1 MTTKKSIFYR
11 FYFTSIFVIAV
22 CVTSSVYAQQS
33 GLNKYQLIINYTSK
47 DSSFNPAPLKLETS
61 FTNQAGCV
69 DYVNKLPAL
78 LTIKGYP
85 AASVDSVMYDTAF
98 CTVQLYLGTQFKF
111 VKLHT
116 DSIEEKALYISGFNG
131 KAIIN
136 IPFNMAQLQTGKER
150 ILNYY
155 EKSGYP
161 FAAVFLDSIQ
171 IDEGGMTASLK
182 VDKGPLYHIDSIR
195 IKGKVKISNNFLQR
209 YLSIAKGSLY
219 NKEKLD
225 QVSKRLLELPYLQ
238 EEQPSELVMLGT
250 GSLLD
255 IYLVPKKSSQVNF
268 LVGFLP
274 ANSQSNKL
282 RLTGDVNLNLHN
294 ALGSG
299 ETILLN
305 WQQLQVNSPRIN
317 IGFQQPYIFKSPF
330 GLDFA
335 FDLFKK
341 DSTFLQI
348 NAQAG
353 VQYLLTAKQS
363 GKVFIQSQN
372 SFLLGSGV
380 DTNFVKISKR
390 LPPNIDIKAI
400 NVGLDYELNTT
411 NYRFNPKTGNE
422 FRLISSVG
430 IKTIG
435 KNNEILALKDA
446 SFNYITLYDSLKLRT
461 YQLKARL
468 TFAHYF
474 STGKRSTF
482 KVALNTA
489 IFSSQSIFKNE
500 LFQIGG
506 FKLLRG
512 FDEESIYATQYG
524 VATLE
529 YRSLVGLNSYLFSFA
544 DAGLTKNK
552 HQLTNV
558 SNYFISGGIGLVF
571 ETKAGLLNI
580 SFALGKRDDIK
591 FDLKQ
596 SAKIHFGYIN
606 YF

>member
-85 AASVDSVMYDTAF
+85 AASVDSVMYDSAF

-282 RLTGDVNLNLHN
+282 RLTGDVNLNLRN

-482 KVALNTA
+482 KIALNTA

>member
-1 MTTKKSIFYR
+1 MTTKKCIFYR

-85 AASVDSVMYDTAF
+85 AASVDSVMYDSAF

-482 KVALNTA
+482 KIALNTA

>member
-1 MTTKKSIFYR
+1 MTTIKGIFYR
-11 FYFTSIFVIAV
+11 LYFTATFVIAV
-22 CVTSSVYAQQS
+22 CVTSAVYAQQPS
-33 GLNKYQLIINYTSK
+33 INKYQLYINFTGK
-47 DSSFNPAPLKLETS
+47 DSFFKPATLKLETN
-61 FTNQAGCV
+61 FTNQAGCI
-69 DYVNKLPAL
+69 DYVNKLPTL
-78 LTIKGYP
+78 LNIKGYP
-85 AASVDSVMYDTAF
+85 AASVDSVIYDSAF
-98 CTVQLYLGTQFKF
+98 CSVQLYLGIQYTF

-116 DSIEEKALYISGFNG
+116 DNIEQEALYISGFTG
-131 KAIIN
+131 KAMVN
-136 IPFNMAQLQTGKER
+136 KPVNMVQLETGKER
-150 ILNYY
+150 ILAYY
-155 EKSGYP
+155 EKLGYP
-161 FAAVFLDSIQ
+161 FAAVFLDSIRM
-171 IDEGGMTASLK
+171 DDGGMAASLK

-195 IKGKVKISNNFLQR
+195 IKGKVKISNSFLHR
-209 YLSIAKGSLY
+209 YLSIAKGSVY
-219 NKEKLD
+219 NKDKLD

-255 IYLVPKKSSQVNF
+255 IYLVPKKSSQINF

-274 ANSQSNKL
+274 ANNQSNKL
-282 RLTGDVNLNLHN
+282 RLTGDVNLNLRN

-353 VQYLLTAKQS
+353 IQYLLTAKQS
-363 GKVFIQSQN
+363 GKVFIQSQS
-372 SFLLGSGV
+372 SFLLGSGI
-380 DTNFVKISKR
+380 DTNSVKISKT

-400 NVGLDYELNTT
+400 NVGLDFELNTT

-446 SFNYITLYDSLKLRT
+446 SFNYSSLYDSFKLRT
-461 YQLKARL
+461 YQIKARL
-468 TFAHYF
+468 SYAHYF
-474 STGKRSTF
+474 SSGKRSTL

-489 IFSSQSIFKNE
+489 IFSSQSIFRNE

-529 YRSLVGLNSYLFSFA
+529 YRNLVGLNSYLFSFA

-552 HQLTNV
+552 YQLTNV
-558 SNYFISGGIGLVF
+558 SNHFISGGIGLVF
-571 ETKAGLLNI
+571 ETKAGLLNM
-580 SFALGKRDDIK
+580 SFAVGKRNDIK